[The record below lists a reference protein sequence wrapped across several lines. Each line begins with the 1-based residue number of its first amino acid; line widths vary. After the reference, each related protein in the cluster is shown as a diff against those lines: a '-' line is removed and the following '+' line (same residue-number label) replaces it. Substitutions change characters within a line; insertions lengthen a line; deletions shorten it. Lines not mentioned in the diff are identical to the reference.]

1 MYIINVQI
9 YYYFCINVLITTK
22 NPYMR
27 PLLLEIIV
35 WELKWHETGKPC
47 TISGPGN
54 KLKRVFYG
62 KLTTPNILSVS
73 PLTTKEHPYKL
84 K

>member
-1 MYIINVQI
+1 MA
-9 YYYFCINVLITTK
+9 
-22 NPYMR
+22 YMR

-35 WELKWHETGKPC
+35 WELKWHETGRPC
-47 TISGPGN
+47 TIRGPGN

-62 KLTTPNILSVS
+62 KLTRTTTPKILSVS